1 MMIKNQS
8 LTAVSKSFSLLKKNN
23 EKIFSR
29 DIFWR
34 IGCIFLWGG
43 VVGWIERKEMPGRIA
58 ELQLRFLSMN
68 V

>member
-43 VVGWIERKEMPGRIA
+43 VVGWIVNLDFQSYHCGLKK
-58 ELQLRFLSMN
+58 
-68 V
+68 